1 MEVEGIKKRLLND
14 SRFVKLI
21 GEIIHEEVEIE
32 RAERWREQQQALNAM
47 TSSILSSPVFKWFDE
62 ENPPNHGKVWTS
74 LNSAELQDHFRK
86 FIASQMR
93 HFGRSRSSIEH
104 KLEDFLRAQRGAMP
118 R

>member
-21 GEIIHEEVEIE
+21 GEIIHEE
-32 RAERWREQQQALNAM
+32 AERERVETLRRHREALEAM
-47 TSSILSSPVFKWFDE
+47 STVMSPPVFKWFDE

-93 HFGRSRSSIEH
+93 HFGRSKSSIEH